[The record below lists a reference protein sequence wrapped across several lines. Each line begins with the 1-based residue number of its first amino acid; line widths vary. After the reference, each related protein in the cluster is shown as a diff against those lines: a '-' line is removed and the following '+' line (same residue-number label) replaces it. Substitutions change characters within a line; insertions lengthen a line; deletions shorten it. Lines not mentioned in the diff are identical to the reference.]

1 MRFKRVIDVQ
11 TKHFLISV
19 AVSSRA
25 EEWLA
30 SSTNIVRKNSLDR
43 AIPIQFP
50 ASTTVGLPGQVPN
63 SVPKPPSPK
72 PIQPPV
78 RRASPNFAHLRS
90 SSLGSA
96 ENFLTQV
103 NWKTSVV
110 AGDTGN
116 SILDTTQKT
125 EKEIVK
131 PVNPYVDPFNV
142 EWVEIDKNR
151 KSSTN
156 PFLENSVKAFE
167 VHM

>member
-1 MRFKRVIDVQ
+1 MKQLLFF
-11 TKHFLISV
+11 FL
-19 AVSSRA
+19 VSSRA

-43 AIPIQFP
+43 AVPIQFQT
-50 ASTTVGLPGQVPN
+50 STVGLSSSQVPS

-72 PIQPPV
+72 PIQPPI

-116 SILDTTQKT
+116 NSLETQRT
-125 EKEIVK
+125 DKEIEK

-142 EWVEIDKNR
+142 EWVELDKNR